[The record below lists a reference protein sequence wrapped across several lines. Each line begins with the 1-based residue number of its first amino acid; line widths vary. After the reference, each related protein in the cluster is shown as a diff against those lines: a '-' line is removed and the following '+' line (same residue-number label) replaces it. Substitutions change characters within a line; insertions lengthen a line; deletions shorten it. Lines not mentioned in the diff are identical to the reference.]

1 MFWLLFKST
10 PYFPL
15 YTKSLLRPPDCYSVE
30 LINAHK
36 SLLMYIVYTHTY
48 THTHT
53 HMDTPTPTHT
63 HMHTGGWTLCQI
75 HPGKQF
81 VELHVP
87 HTHPPTH
94 THAHITHTH
103 TYTHHTGDWKL
114 NQIHPRKQFVE
125 FHVTHAHLPTKCT
138 YTHTHTHAHTIVHA
152 VFRSSWPGIC
162 GRLYTMMMSAK

>member
-15 YTKSLLRPPDCYSVE
+15 YTKSLLTPYSVE

-94 THAHITHTH
+94 THAHIPYTHTH
-103 TYTHHTGDWKL
+103 L
-114 NQIHPRKQFVE
+114 HPRKQFVVAC
-125 FHVTHAHLPTKCT
+125 HTRTPTYKM
-138 YTHTHTHAHTIVHA
+138 YLYPHTHAHTIVHA

-162 GRLYTMMMSAK
+162 GRL

>member
-15 YTKSLLRPPDCYSVE
+15 YTKSLLTPYSVE

-53 HMDTPTPTHT
+53 WTHPHPHTHTCTQEAGHCARYTQVSNLLNCMSHTHTHPHT
-63 HMHTGGWTLCQI
+63 HMHTY
-75 HPGKQF
+75 H
-81 VELHVP
+81 
-87 HTHPPTH
+87 
-94 THAHITHTH
+94 THTH

-114 NQIHPRKQFVE
+114 NQIHPRKQFVVAC
-125 FHVTHAHLPTKCT
+125 HTRTPTYKM
-138 YTHTHTHAHTIVHA
+138 YLYPHTHAHTIVHA

-162 GRLYTMMMSAK
+162 GRL

>member
-1 MFWLLFKST
+1 MFSLLFKST

-15 YTKSLLRPPDCYSVE
+15 YTKSLRTSPDCYSVE

-36 SLLMYIVYTHTY
+36 SSLMYIVYTHT
-48 THTHT
+48 HPH
-53 HMDTPTPTHT
+53 THT

-94 THAHITHTH
+94 TCTHTIHTPHTH

-114 NQIHPRKQFVE
+114 NQMHPRKQFVE
-125 FHVTHAHLPTKCT
+125 LHVTHAHLPTKCT
-138 YTHTHTHAHTIVHA
+138 YTHTHMHAHTIVHA

-162 GRLYTMMMSAK
+162 GRLYAMMMSAK

>member
-15 YTKSLLRPPDCYSVE
+15 YTKSLLTPPDCYSVE

-87 HTHPPTH
+87 HTHTPTH
-94 THAHITHTH
+94 TCTHTIHTH
-103 TYTHHTGDWKL
+103 TPTHITQETGHCARYTHVSNL
-114 NQIHPRKQFVE
+114 LLY
-125 FHVTHAHLPTKCT
+125 VTHAHLPTKCT
-138 YTHTHTHAHTIVHA
+138 YTHTHMHTL
-152 VFRSSWPGIC
+152 
-162 GRLYTMMMSAK
+162 LYMQCSGAAGQGSVGGCIQ

>member
-15 YTKSLLRPPDCYSVE
+15 YTKSLLTPPDCYSVE

-36 SLLMYIVYTHTY
+36 SSLMYIVYTHTP

-53 HMDTPTPTHT
+53 HTHT
-63 HMHTGGWTLCQI
+63 HTYHTGDWKLNQI
-75 HPGKQF
+75 YPGKQMS
-81 VELHVP
+81 
-87 HTHPPTH
+87 HTH
-94 THAHITHTH
+94 THTH

-138 YTHTHTHAHTIVHA
+138 YTHTHMHAHTIVHA
-152 VFRSSWPGIC
+152 VARSSWPGIC
-162 GRLYTMMMSAK
+162 GRLYAIRMSAK